1 MEVARLTGLL
11 LCKRAVGRMEV
22 RGTQFPANAASE
34 SVFYRIVDGNCLR
47 CYALI
52 FTAYENNE
60 HHVRS
65 QVNGV
70 NEVNEDAVTELK
82 GRRNRFLD

>member
-1 MEVARLTGLL
+1 MVRNFQQARLS
-11 LCKRAVGRMEV
+11 RAL
-22 RGTQFPANAASE
+22 
-34 SVFYRIVDGNCLR
+34 FYRTVDGNYLR

-52 FTAYENNE
+52 FTPYENNE

-82 GRRNRFLD
+82 GR